1 MLLLGIRVL
10 YAILFLF
17 TMIVISYFMVTN
29 FFGVEI
35 GFVDFIFEPGSL
47 PIYFYMLTVDF
58 LLVLLR
64 QINLMLGE
72 KNLRKFLMGKFYQP
86 REEERI
92 FMFLD
97 LRSSTTIAEKLGHEK
112 YSRLMQD
119 CFNDLGVVI
128 ENDAEIYQYVG
139 DEAVLTWSM
148 EGGLK
153 DQNCIRA
160 FFTFK
165 RAS

>member
-1 MLLLGIRVL
+1 
-10 YAILFLF
+10 
-17 TMIVISYFMVTN
+17 
-29 FFGVEI
+29 
-35 GFVDFIFEPGSL
+35 
-47 PIYFYMLTVDF
+47 
-58 LLVLLR
+58 
-64 QINLMLGE
+64 
-72 KNLRKFLMGKFYQP
+72 
-86 REEERI
+86 
-92 FMFLD
+92 MFLD

-165 RAS
+165 ERLERKSEYYQSTYGVQPEFKAGVNGGSVIVTEVGKYKKEIAYYGDVAQCCCAHSKQVQ